1 MINGCN
7 KEDKKLIV
15 ENNEAIERITKQN
28 KSSIIK
34 TVPTNKISKKEITS
48 NDDNV
53 SKKLNNNV
61 VFEFRN
67 ERLLQGRNVAKNIE
81 QKKSK
86 EAISAV
92 LKMFKK
98 NLSSNSNELQLEHN
112 ENSLAFDR
120 DFFEISEVSKYQN
133 ILDS

>member
-1 MINGCN
+1 MFFQNFKQNVIIFLCIFLMINGCD

-81 QKKSK
+81 QKRVRKQY
-86 EAISAV
+86 
-92 LKMFKK
+92 
-98 NLSSNSNELQLEHN
+98 QL
-112 ENSLAFDR
+112 F
-120 DFFEISEVSKYQN
+120 
-133 ILDS
+133 

>member
-1 MINGCN
+1 MINGCD

-112 ENSLAFDR
+112 DNSLAFNR
-120 DFFEISEVSKYQN
+120 YFFEI
-133 ILDS
+133 LTCC

>member
-15 ENNEAIERITKQN
+15 ENNEVIERITKQN

-81 QKKSK
+81 QKKR
-86 EAISAV
+86 V
-92 LKMFKK
+92 C
-98 NLSSNSNELQLEHN
+98 
-112 ENSLAFDR
+112 
-120 DFFEISEVSKYQN
+120 
-133 ILDS
+133 